1 MIPLPFTDRT
11 EAGAAL
17 AEALQAYAGPDT
29 LVLAIPRGG
38 VPLGR
43 IVADRLGADLDV
55 VLVRKLGAPGNPE
68 YAVGAVDEEGHVHR
82 TPEAWGIVRDPAVL
96 QSIAED
102 ELARI
107 RQRRARYGG
116 GHPPQPVAGRT
127 VVVVDDGL
135 ATGATMVAA
144 LKAVRRRAP
153 ARLVCAVP
161 VASRESLAEVAEH
174 ADAVVCLAT
183 PLPFHAVGFHY
194 RRFEPVDDEDVV
206 ALIHP
211 PAGTVPRGRHR

>member
-17 AEALQAYAGPDT
+17 AEALQTYAGPDT

-96 QSIAED
+96 QSGTA
-102 ELARI
+102 
-107 RQRRARYGG
+107 
-116 GHPPQPVAGRT
+116 AGSKPSPSSSIWMQTR
-127 VVVVDDGL
+127 
-135 ATGATMVAA
+135 
-144 LKAVRRRAP
+144 
-153 ARLVCAVP
+153 
-161 VASRESLAEVAEH
+161 S
-174 ADAVVCLAT
+174 ADT
-183 PLPFHAVGFHY
+183 SH
-194 RRFEPVDDEDVV
+194 E
-206 ALIHP
+206 
-211 PAGTVPRGRHR
+211 T